1 MKIKEMN
8 ICVVDVSES
17 EDASVSID
25 SKMFEELLQKF
36 EQKLNSM
43 VEKGI
48 IEIKE
53 LNLSVVDASESKGLE
68 VKKP

>member
-1 MKIKEMN
+1 MKIDEMN
-8 ICVVDVSES
+8 ICVI
-17 EDASVSID
+17 DASGSKDLSVSID

-48 IEIKE
+48 IEIKG
-53 LNLSVVDASESKGLE
+53 LNLSVVDASKSKGLE
-68 VKKP
+68 VKSI